1 MFSAY
6 LNSIQ
11 ICLVRFNFT
20 TVNQLCGLLQP
31 PLSNISRWNETR
43 FELKRIIRSFEAWSH
58 HEMSLY
64 HLRSTKSTFARFH
77 SAMISSSCKREF
89 LMLTWNLKAKQ
100 RQHAVSE
107 GTWNPACLGQMA
119 SSIFSVSSLKVSA
132 GLLEDFSFFG
142 LNLRDALVL
151 SLYEFFAI
159 IPALVD

>member
-1 MFSAY
+1 MNVEYFEMKWNMIRDEMKHWVAWNMKS
-6 LNSIQ
+6 SWS
-11 ICLVRFNFT
+11 
-20 TVNQLCGLLQP
+20 G
-31 PLSNISRWNETR
+31 PLSFTKYEVNIC
-43 FELKRIIRSFEAWSH
+43 RIIRSFEAWSH